1 MSPQSQWLIIFAGS
15 FALGAVIGSFLNVCI
30 YRIPAG
36 ESVVSPR
43 SRCPNCRAVIRW
55 YHNLPVLSWILLG
68 GRCAYC
74 KAPFS
79 IRYPLVE
86 ALTGFLFVMFLHRF
100 GFHPATLVSW
110 LLVALLVTISF
121 IDLDHQIIP
130 DIISLPGIPLGFL
143 CSFALP
149 WVSWQSS
156 LLGILLGGGVL
167 LAIALGYEWLT
178 KQEGM
183 GLGDVKLL
191 AMLGA
196 FLGAPAIFPIIFL
209 ASVMGTLVGIPLMLI
224 KRVGRKLAL
233 PFGPFLAAAALI
245 YLFFVARIDP
255 IVRWYGEM
263 LAFWWRNI

>member
-1 MSPQSQWLIIFAGS
+1 MTTTQLVTLLSATFL
-15 FALGAVIGSFLNVCI
+15 LGAIIGSFLNVCI

-43 SRCPNCRAVIRW
+43 SRCPQCLTTIRW
-55 YHNLPVLSWILLG
+55 YHNLPVLSWVLLK

-74 KAPFS
+74 GTPFS
-79 IRYPLVE
+79 VRYPLIE
-86 ALTGFLFVMFLHRF
+86 ALNGLLFVLFFYRF
-100 GFHPATLVSW
+100 GFDPVTLVAW
-110 LLVALLVTISF
+110 LLVSALVTISF

-130 DIISLPGIPLGFL
+130 DVISLPGIPIGFL

-156 LLGILLGGGVL
+156 LLGVLCGGGIL

-183 GLGDVKLL
+183 GFGDVKLL
-191 AMLGA
+191 AVLGA
-196 FLGAPAIFPIIFL
+196 FLGVPAIFPIIFL

-224 KRVGRKLAL
+224 KRADRRLAL

-245 YLFFVARIDP
+245 YLFFVDRIDP
-255 IVRWYGEM
+255 LIRWYGEA
-263 LAFWWRNI
+263 LLSLWEIL

>member
-1 MSPQSQWLIIFAGS
+1 MNSAQFLILVCSA

-36 ESVVSPR
+36 ESVVTPR
-43 SRCPNCRAVIRW
+43 SRCPHCQTTIHW
-55 YHNLPVLSWILLG
+55 YHNLPVVSWVLLK

-74 KAPFS
+74 AAPFS

-86 ALTGFLFVMFLHRF
+86 TLTGVLFALFFFRF
-100 GFHPATLVSW
+100 GLHPVTLVAW
-110 LLVALLVTISF
+110 LLAAALVTISF

-130 DIISLPGIPLGFL
+130 DVISLPGIPIGFL
-143 CSFALP
+143 CSLVLP
-149 WVSWQSS
+149 WVTWQSS
-156 LLGILLGGGVL
+156 LLGILLGGGIL

-196 FLGAPAIFPIIFL
+196 FLGAPAVLPVIFL
-209 ASVMGTLVGIPLMLI
+209 ASIMGTLVGVPMMMI
-224 KRVGRKLAL
+224 KRAGRKLAI
-233 PFGPFLAAAALI
+233 PFGPFLAAAALV
-245 YLFFVARIDP
+245 YLFFVDKIDP
-255 IVRWYGEM
+255 VARWYGEA
-263 LAFWWRNI
+263 LGSWWRSL

>member
-1 MSPQSQWLIIFAGS
+1 MLKSQWIILLAGAFVFGS
-15 FALGAVIGSFLNVCI
+15 VIGSFLNVCI

-43 SRCPNCRAVIRW
+43 SRCPLCLTTIRW
-55 YHNLPVLSWILLG
+55 YHNLPVLSWIVLR

-74 KAPFS
+74 HAPFS
-79 IRYPLVE
+79 VRYPLVE
-86 ALTGFLFVMFLHRF
+86 ALTGLLFALFLYRF
-100 GFHPATLVSW
+100 GFHPATPVAW
-110 LLVALLVTISF
+110 LLVALLVTISL

-130 DIISLPGIPLGFL
+130 DIISLPGILIGFL

-167 LAIALGYEWLT
+167 LAIALGYEWLA

-196 FLGAPAIFPIIFL
+196 FLGAPAVLPIIFL
-209 ASVMGTLVGIPLMLI
+209 ASIMGTLVGIPLTLI
-224 KRVGRKLAL
+224 KHAGRKLAL
-233 PFGPFLAAAALI
+233 PFGPFLAAAALL
-245 YLFFVARIDP
+245 YLFFISRVDP
-255 IVRWYGEM
+255 IARWYGEA
-263 LAFWWRNI
+263 LIYWWRSL